1 MRYVG
6 PRHFHID
13 PRDPPPAAW
22 EWGRGFAGQ
31 VVTIIGNGPSLGSVS
46 PEALRGHRHVAI
58 NSACRWAAPIVT
70 ADDFLYFADNSWNEN
85 HPALAAAWRGVIVTC
100 NRYAAARLAP
110 RARLLDVT
118 ALSLAVRGNPD
129 HLHASS
135 AHTAAVL
142 AAAMGAARVVLL
154 GMDGRIVAG
163 RSHWHDDYQSMDPSP
178 YADRFIPG
186 WFGVARVVESLGAE
200 IVNATPD
207 SAVLG
212 IPFLPLPKAVAAF
225 A

>member
-13 PRDPPPAAW
+13 KHDPPPAAW
-22 EWGRGFAGQ
+22 QWTPEFAGR
-31 VVTIIGNGPSLGSVS
+31 VVVIIGNGPSLAAVS
-46 PEALRGHRHVAI
+46 PEAIRGVRHVAV
-58 NSACRWAAPIVT
+58 NSACRWADPIAT
-70 ADDFLYFADNSWNEN
+70 PDDFLYFADNSWNEN
-85 HPALAAAWRGVIVTC
+85 HPALAQAWRGVVVTC

-118 ALSLAVRGNPD
+118 ALSYAVNGNPD

-142 AAAMGAARVVLL
+142 AAELGAARVVLL
-154 GMDGRIVAG
+154 GIDGRIVGG

-186 WFGVARVVESLGAE
+186 WIGVARVVETLGCE

-207 SAVLG
+207 SAVMG
-212 IPFLPLPKAVAAF
+212 IPFVPLLKALTRH
-225 A
+225 

>member
-13 PRDPPPAAW
+13 ANAPPPVAW
-22 EWGRGFAGQ
+22 AWTPESAGQ
-31 VVTIIGNGPSLGSVS
+31 VVTIVGNGPSLAAVS

-58 NSACRWAAPIVT
+58 NSACRWAAPIAT
-70 ADDFLYFADNSWNEN
+70 AADFLYFADNSWNEN
-85 HPALAAAWRGVIVTC
+85 HPALAEAWPGVVVTC
-100 NRYAAARLAP
+100 NRYAAARLAQ

-118 ALSLAVRGNPD
+118 ALSIAAQGNPD

-163 RSHWHDDYQSMDPSP
+163 RSHWHDDYQSLDPSP

-186 WFGVARVVESLGAE
+186 WLGVAAVVEAMGVE
-200 IVNATPD
+200 IVNATPN
-207 SAVLG
+207 SAVVG
-212 IPFLPLPKAVAAF
+212 IPFLPLPKALARA
-225 A
+225 

>member
-6 PRHFHID
+6 PRHFHVD
-13 PRDPPPAAW
+13 ARDPPPAHWAW
-22 EWGRGFAGQ
+22 GQDFAGQ
-31 VVTIIGNGPSLGSVS
+31 VVTIIGNGPSLAAVS
-46 PEALRGHRHVAI
+46 PEALRGHRHIAI
-58 NSACRWAAPIVT
+58 NSACRWAAPIAT
-70 ADDFLYFADNSWNEN
+70 AEDVLYFADNSWNEN
-85 HPALAAAWRGVIVTC
+85 HPALAAAWRGVVVTC

-118 ALSLAVRGNPD
+118 ALSVAAAGNPD

-154 GMDGRIVAG
+154 GMDGRSVAG
-163 RSHWHDDYQSMDPSP
+163 RSHWHGDYRSDDSSV

-186 WFGVARVVESLGAE
+186 WLGVGHVVDAMGVE

-207 SAVLG
+207 SAVVG
-212 IPFLPLPKAVAAF
+212 IPFVPLCKALS
-225 A
+225 